1 MSSATSSSARVPLR
15 QSSISSFF
23 SPKLPHDHGVP
34 NSPPSPTTP
43 DQTAMPESTR
53 THSPTRKPPI
63 FKRKQQKLDSNC
75 QPPSKKNTSPTAVD
89 PLKVPPIPMTDYE
102 RERQE
107 NIRRNNE
114 FFKTL
119 GIVTPDERPRK
130 PPPSRPKIK
139 SPQTP
144 QPAVPLRRSTRRLS
158 STEVEIPSQLS
169 DDAEDRTTDLPTVEY
184 DDSSVL
190 KYMCSAMSGDG
201 ACGFPSSATATPE
214 LVGFRRV
221 GKALMHPRLTRIY
234 AVDVAVLDRGSKA
247 LLAAGGHAGVIS
259 VYGTHLEAA
268 EACEDEVELPLMTW
282 KGSMSWISGL
292 RFLKW
297 GSMVQLLSSS
307 NDGGLV
313 LWDINKRPSDL
324 ADQTPPIVAE
334 VDNLHSKGIFGMQVL
349 NGRVATAS
357 KDSSVGFC
365 SFRASGI
372 EVERTFSGHH
382 RGPIRGI
389 CFRNLDILAD
399 CGADNRIC
407 ILDLRVPKSCT
418 LTIES
423 DHFTGVNVVEW
434 CPSQEF
440 LLLSASK
447 DPGIL
452 LYDIRNYGQPLYKL
466 EGHVDP
472 MRRKCSQIYRPAFVG
487 NGMTV
492 ATPGEG
498 SRQISLYSTK
508 NGKAISRGFVGYDAN
523 LVMCNVK
530 DKADSQRVW
539 LAGKQVTQLSPIW
552 RTDVEA
558 PDEC

>member
-1 MSSATSSSARVPLR
+1 MPSTTSSSARVPLR
-15 QSSISSFF
+15 QSSISLFF
-23 SPKLPHDHGVP
+23 SPKPSPDHGVP

-43 DQTAMPESTR
+43 DHTAMPESTR
-53 THSPTRKPPI
+53 AKTPTNKPSV
-63 FKRKQQKLDSNC
+63 FKRKKQQPDSNC
-75 QPPSKKNTSPTAVD
+75 QPPSKKNNHAIAVD
-89 PLKVPPIPMTDYE
+89 PLKVPPTPMTDYE
-102 RERQE
+102 REREE

-119 GIVTPDERPRK
+119 GIVTPGERPRK
-130 PPPSRPKIK
+130 SPPPRPKIK
-139 SPQTP
+139 SPQIP
-144 QPAVPLRRSTRRLS
+144 QHPVPLRRSTRRHG
-158 STEVEIPSQLS
+158 STEIEIPLETF
-169 DDAEDRTTDLPTVEY
+169 DDAEDGTLDLPTVQY
-184 DDSSVL
+184 DDSRVL
-190 KYMCSAMSGDG
+190 NYMCSASSDDG
-201 ACGFPSSATATPE
+201 ACGFPSSAMATAE
-214 LVGFRRV
+214 LAGFRRV
-221 GKALMHPRLTRIY
+221 GKELMDPALTRIY
-234 AVDVAVLDRGSKA
+234 TVDVAVLDGGSNA
-247 LLAAGGHAGVIS
+247 LLAAGGHAGGIS
-259 VYGTHLEAA
+259 VYGTRLEAA
-268 EACEDEVELPLMTW
+268 EARKEETELPLMTW
-282 KGSMSWISGL
+282 KASMGWISGVRL
-292 RFLKW
+292 LKW
-297 GSMVQLLSSS
+297 GSTVQLLSSS

-313 LWDINKRPSDL
+313 VWDISKKPSNMT
-324 ADQTPPIVAE
+324 DQTPPIVAE
-334 VDNLHSKGIFGMQVL
+334 VDNLHSKGIFGMHEL
-349 NGRVATAS
+349 NGRIATAS

-365 SFRASGI
+365 SLRGSGI

-389 CFRNLDILAD
+389 CFRDLDILAD

-407 ILDLRVPKSCT
+407 ILDLRQPNSCT

-452 LYDIRNYGQPLYKL
+452 LYDIRSPEQPLYKL
-466 EGHVDP
+466 QGHVDL
-472 MRRKCSQIYRPAFVG
+472 MLRKCSQIYRPAFVG

-492 ATPGEG
+492 ATPGQG
-498 SRQISLYSTK
+498 SRQITLYSTT

-523 LVMCNVK
+523 LVFCNVK

-552 RTDVEA
+552 QTDVEA